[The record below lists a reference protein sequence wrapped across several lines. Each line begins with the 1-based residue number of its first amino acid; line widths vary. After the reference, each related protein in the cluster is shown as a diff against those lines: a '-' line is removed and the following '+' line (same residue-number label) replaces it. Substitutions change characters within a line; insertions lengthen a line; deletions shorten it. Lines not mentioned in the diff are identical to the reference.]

1 MTTKT
6 KNILIISGISIVVL
20 AIAILGTIY
29 DLQISKALADLQ
41 PGQYHSKNLFAII
54 GETIGENIL
63 YVLLVSA
70 LCILFF
76 YLLHNPL
83 NKKWLN
89 ISVQIGLCLVSFVV
103 CFYCLHKTLDYIATH
118 TLFGLDK
125 FITSTLGLIVIILA
139 SIIVTILS
147 FLLFSKINN
156 ENLKTLWKWAL
167 LVLILAA
174 ASNLIVQTAKHI
186 FDRTRFR
193 AMVFVGDAEFQ
204 YYDYWFKFNQ
214 NKFTSISIY
223 AEDFF
228 KSFPS
233 GHTCAAASSFFLI
246 LLPLFLPQTNNK
258 KWKTI
263 FWISASVYTF
273 LVALSRIIAGAHFF
287 MDVFVGGDVCIIL
300 TLIAYFS
307 VKFVQAKENSL
318 KEKTQTSI
326 VDEIKENVKKR
337 KTQTNKSK

>member
-1 MTTKT
+1 MNTKT
-6 KNILIISGISIVVL
+6 KNILIISGISILVL
-20 AIAILGTIY
+20 IIAVLGTVY
-29 DLQISKALADLQ
+29 DLQISKSLADLQ
-41 PGQYHSKNLFAII
+41 QGQYHSKNLFAII

-76 YLLHNPL
+76 YLQNNPI

-89 ISVQIGLCLVSFVV
+89 ICLQIGFCLVSFAIS
-103 CFYCLHKTLDYIATH
+103 FYCLHKTLDYIATH

-125 FITSTLGLIVIILA
+125 FIASTLGIIIIILA
-139 SIIVTILS
+139 SIIITILA
-147 FLLFSKINN
+147 FLLFSKISN
-156 ENLKTLWKWAL
+156 ENLKSLWKWAL
-167 LVLILAA
+167 LVLVLAA
-174 ASNLIVQTAKHI
+174 ASNLVVQTAKHI

-214 NKFTSISIY
+214 NKFNSISIY

-258 KWKTI
+258 KWKAI
-263 FWISASVYTF
+263 FWSSASIYTF
-273 LVALSRIIAGAHFF
+273 LVALSRIIAGAHYF
-287 MDVFVGGDVCIIL
+287 MDVFVGGGVCIIL

-307 VKFVQAKENSL
+307 VKAVQEKEKALKEVNKNNTFNDVKENS
-318 KEKTQTSI
+318 
-326 VDEIKENVKKR
+326 KKR
-337 KTQTNKSK
+337 KNSK